1 MDVFPDST
9 SPYNAFHAS
18 HINEFSI
25 QNATGALV
33 MTSGRQSSLQLGHL
47 AGLVFEAVMEVVVVA
62 LPGYFAAKY
71 GGFNAGAQ
79 KKIAELNIT
88 VFTPCLSIVIS
99 PIWPVYWLTATFL
112 VFSKIAR
119 QLSKEKFAELAIIP
133 VILLIQTVLSF
144 MFADLLC
151 RWPFGLRKLP
161 QKNFVKA
168 MAVFGNSNSLPLS
181 LVISLSHTI
190 SGLHWDKIPGD
201 NDDSVAARGILYL
214 LIFSQLG
221 QIARWSWGMNS
232 LLKPLSKYTPEE
244 RGEIPRSD
252 DEAIEPYYDDP
263 LSNRNES
270 EQLTDGEEQDQT
282 SASSNTATENGIA
295 DEGGVDDLTAEH
307 ATDESQGNGV
317 APGKRGK
324 KSVKSRAKL
333 MSHEVNDRIHRIN
346 DSVKG
351 RVGRASSWLGRKC
364 ANAFHAL
371 PAPLQKTFRGIYSI
385 LNVPLIAIIA
395 SVVVAL
401 VPALKSFFFTP
412 GTFVNNSITAA
423 IDQSGGVAV
432 PLILVVLGANLARNT
447 LPDQPDRSKEEEREE
462 KKMIIVALLSRMLL
476 PMIVMVILLALAAK
490 FIPISTLD
498 DPIFVIVCF
507 LLSGAPSALQ
517 LSQICQVNDLYV
529 RPLSKILFQS
539 YVVW

>member
-1 MDVFPDST
+1 
-9 SPYNAFHAS
+9 
-18 HINEFSI
+18 
-25 QNATGALV
+25 
-33 MTSGRQSSLQLGHL
+33 
-47 AGLVFEAVMEVVVVA
+47 
-62 LPGYFAAKY
+62 
-71 GGFNAGAQ
+71 
-79 KKIAELNIT
+79 
-88 VFTPCLSIVIS
+88 
-99 PIWPVYWLTATFL
+99 
-112 VFSKIAR
+112 
-119 QLSKEKFAELAIIP
+119 
-133 VILLIQTVLSF
+133 
-144 MFADLLC
+144 
-151 RWPFGLRKLP
+151 
-161 QKNFVKA
+161 

-190 SGLHWDKIPGD
+190 SGLHWDKVPGD

-244 RGEIPRSD
+244 RGEIPRH
-252 DEAIEPYYDDP
+252 DEESFEAYHDDP
-263 LSNRNES
+263 LPDRQVPDVSSVDAEHEHIS
-270 EQLTDGEEQDQT
+270 SG
-282 SASSNTATENGIA
+282 SSNTAIEDGIA
-295 DEGGVDDLTAEH
+295 EEGGVDDLTAEQ
-307 ATDESQGNGV
+307 AIEDSEANGD
-317 APGKRGK
+317 ARRKSGK
-324 KSVKSRAKL
+324 KSAAYRAKL
-333 MSHEVNDRIHRIN
+333 VSQDVHTQLHKIN
-346 DSVKG
+346 DTVKG
-351 RVGRASSWLGRKC
+351 RVEKARNWISSRC
-364 ANAFHAL
+364 SQAFHIL
-371 PAPLQKTFRGIYSI
+371 PVPLQKVLKTIYGL
-385 LNVPLIAIIA
+385 LNVPLIAIIL

-447 LPDQPDRSKEEEREE
+447 LPDEPDKTKEEQREE
-462 KKMIIVALLSRMLL
+462 RKMIVVALLSRMLI
-476 PMIVMVILLALAAK
+476 PMVIMVTLLALAAK